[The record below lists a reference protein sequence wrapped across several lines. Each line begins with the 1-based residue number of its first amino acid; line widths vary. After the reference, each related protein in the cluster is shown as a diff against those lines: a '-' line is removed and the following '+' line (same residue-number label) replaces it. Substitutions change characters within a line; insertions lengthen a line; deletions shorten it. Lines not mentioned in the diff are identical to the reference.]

1 MDLSW
6 PDIRKLMSES
16 RVLAWGDILYIV
28 DSGEEGKVIS
38 LPLKKLKT
46 KRKMCV
52 CVYFG
57 FNTAQLY
64 TLP

>member
-52 CVYFG
+52 CVFR
-57 FNTAQLY
+57 F
-64 TLP
+64 